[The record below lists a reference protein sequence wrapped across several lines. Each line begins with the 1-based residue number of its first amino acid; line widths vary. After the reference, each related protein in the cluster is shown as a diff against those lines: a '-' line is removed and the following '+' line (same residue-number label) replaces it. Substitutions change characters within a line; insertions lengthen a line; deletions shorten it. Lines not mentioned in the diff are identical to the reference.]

1 LRSPE
6 LLPLGSR
13 IRRRL
18 VLEAASSDEL
28 LACLE
33 HLLET
38 AGNSALMTEELKA
51 SSKR

>member
-1 LRSPE
+1 
-6 LLPLGSR
+6 
-13 IRRRL
+13 

-38 AGNSALMTEELKA
+38 ASNSALMTEELKA